1 MSEIDPGR
9 ERFLQARE
17 EARKRSNYTC
27 QSCGKKDK
35 NLQGHHWAPKRD
47 YPSDNE
53 VTPDDLTALCPLCHA
68 AISRIREL
76 LAIDKNREGIQ
87 KAFENSRDNLEG
99 LRSWI
104 RDANTSEDANA
115 MGNMTKNELPPS
127 KGDADLSDMLWKL
140 TESIST
146 EIQTNARQTVRIEEL
161 ERTIKELEA
170 NWKNRARMLWC
181 LIVFLVAITVAGAF
195 FIYLL

>member
-1 MSEIDPGR
+1 MSELSPGK

-17 EARKRSNYTC
+17 DARKRSNYTC
-27 QSCGKKDK
+27 QSCGKKDD

-47 YPSDNE
+47 YPSDDE

-76 LAIDKNREGIQ
+76 LAIDKNRDEIQ
-87 KAFENSRDNLEG
+87 KAFENSKGNLDG
-99 LRSWI
+99 LRIWI
-104 RDANTSEDANA
+104 RDANTKVDGSA
-115 MGNMTKNELPPS
+115 MDNMNKDKHSPS
-127 KGDADLSDMLWKL
+127 KERADLSDMLWVL

-161 ERTIKELEA
+161 ERTIKELETKLK
-170 NWKNRARMLWC
+170 NWARAFW
-181 LIVFLVAITVAGAF
+181 FLVAILVIVVAAGA
-195 FIYLL
+195 YLVYLQ